1 MAYTTPTTHV
11 AGETLPAAD
20 WNVLCANDVAFSPLA
35 GAWTSFTPTLSNIVA
50 GNGVHAS
57 RYMQVGRMVSV
68 FFKFTFG
75 TTTTISGP
83 PVFSLPVAASGN
95 VFNVSQCMFLD
106 FGSNRYIGM
115 CELDSVTNVVC
126 HGVLTSGTYATQSTP
141 NATVPFTWTTNDS
154 VTVGL
159 VYESAS

>member
-1 MAYTTPTTHV
+1 M
-11 AGETLPAAD
+11 
-20 WNVLCANDVAFSPLA
+20 
-35 GAWTSFTPTLSNIVA
+35 VA

-68 FFKFTFG
+68 FYKFTFG

-95 VFNVSQCMFLD
+95 VFNVSQCVFLD
-106 FGSNRYIGM
+106 SGSNRYIGM

-126 HGVLTSGTYATQSTP
+126 HAILTTGTYATQQTP
-141 NATVPFTWTTNDS
+141 SATIPMTWAVNDN
-154 VTVGL
+154 VIVGL